1 MKKKIIYL
9 SSKTSMFLLFFLSL
23 NAYTTEYNISFT
35 GSGASSTVDSVVVQ
49 NLTQGTTVNV
59 SAGDSLKLSVSPNA
73 LPLLNANN
81 DNIRVFQNVTSGK
94 STLSFF
100 VKSPGNTQINVFS
113 IDGRQVIGT
122 MSNLQE
128 GNNSFQLALSRGAYL
143 IQVTVNGYIY
153 AAKFINQAGVQ
164 NKPELVY
171 LNNEK
176 WTTSHPQKSKSVV
189 TTMPYT
195 EGDLLLFKG
204 ISGNYSTI
212 IADAPVDSETLNFEF
227 VPCQDS
233 DGNFYSVVKIGSQTW
248 MAENLKTTKY
258 RNGDEI
264 INITDNT
271 AWSGAT
277 LGGWCN
283 YNNDAN
289 NGTKFG
295 KLYNWYA
302 VSNILDIAP
311 VGWHVASDIE
321 WASLMNFSGG
331 ATVAGGKLKETGTTN
346 WKTPNASA
354 TNESGFTALPGGY
367 RHYGGTF
374 YDVNLNYTGDNGYW
388 WSSTQVST
396 GWAFSRTM
404 YYSSGATYQGSEPK
418 RSGFSV
424 RCVMDATIPTLTT
437 SALSLTIET
446 TGVFGGN
453 ITTDGGAAVTAR
465 GVCWST
471 TAHPTITDSKT
482 TNGDGTG
489 VFTSPIS
496 GLTEGQTYYLRAYA
510 TNNVGTAYGNEFIL
524 TTQVFN
530 QNAVFAKIYATL
542 GLTGN
547 MQPAGDGDVQGVDE
561 SATSFIR
568 LIWNLNE
575 LTTDEA
581 ICSWNDS
588 EVPEMNF
595 NQFTSANNQF
605 YGLYHRLYFDI
616 TLCNRFLAETASK
629 TDSISLKQ
637 RAETRFVRALN
648 YYYLLDMFGNVP
660 FTDVA
665 AYTHA
670 LQINRA
676 NLFNYIENE
685 LAQCEPEMYEPMHAP
700 YGRADKVANWL
711 LRSRL
716 YLNAEVYSGTAKWQE
731 AAMYS
736 KKVMDSGYTLCPTF
750 KHLFMADN
758 GGAFDNSTVNT
769 AKQEIILPVYADGA
783 NAKSWG
789 SSLFLIAS
797 THTSGMAAWGSTE
810 GWAGN
815 RARATLVKKFFPTGT
830 TFFSNP
836 ADLTTASLASLKDN
850 RALFDK
856 SSVSTAL
863 DITTVSAFNQG
874 YSVIKFSNI
883 RADGGQTS
891 DLHFVDMDV
900 PFLRVAEAY
909 LTYAEA
915 MFRTGNATNALATIN
930 QLRTRAGAVVKTSID
945 LPAILDE
952 KAREFF
958 FEGQRRTDL
967 IRFGNYGGG
976 TYNWDWKGGAA
987 AGTTFDAHYNIFP
1000 IPASAL
1006 NENPDLLQN
1015 PGY

>member
-1 MKKKIIYL
+1 MKKKINYL
-9 SSKTSMFLLFFLSL
+9 SFGTSLFLMFFLSF
-23 NAYTTEYNISFT
+23 NAYASDYHIKFT
-35 GSGASSTVDSVVVQ
+35 GSGASSTVDRVVVQ
-49 NLTQGTTVNV
+49 NLTQATTVTVN
-59 SAGDSLKLSVSPNA
+59 AGDSLILSVSPNA
-73 LPLLNANN
+73 IPLLNANN
-81 DNIRVFQNVTSGK
+81 EDIRVFQDAAFGK
-94 STLSFF
+94 SILSFF
-100 VKSPGNTQINVFS
+100 VKSPGNTQINVYS
-113 IDGRQVIGT
+113 IDGRRVIGT
-122 MSNLQE
+122 VSNLQE

-143 IQVTVNGYIY
+143 IQVTGNGYVY
-153 AAKFINQAGVQ
+153 AAKFISQTAVQ
-164 NKPELVY
+164 DKPEMFF
-171 LNNEK
+171 LNNERK
-176 WTTSHPQKSKSVV
+176 ATTRQQKSKSALI
-189 TTMPYT
+189 TMPYN

-212 IADAPVDSETLNFEF
+212 ITNAPVDSETLNFEF

-233 DGNFYSVVKIGSQTW
+233 DGNYYSVVKVGSQTW

-258 RNGDEI
+258 RNGDAI
-264 INITDNT
+264 TNITDNT
-271 AWSGAT
+271 AWSVAT
-277 LGGWCN
+277 LGAWCD
-283 YNNDAN
+283 YNNDVN

-302 VSNILDIAP
+302 LSNIPEIAP
-311 VGWHVASDIE
+311 VGWHVATDIE
-321 WASLMNFSGG
+321 WASLMNISGG
-331 ATVAGGKLKETGTTN
+331 AAVAGGKLKETGLTN
-346 WKTPNASA
+346 WKTPNSSA

-374 YDVNLNYTGDNGYW
+374 YDVNLNYTGNNGYW
-388 WSSTQVST
+388 WSSTQFSA
-396 GWAFSRTM
+396 GWSFSRTLS
-404 YYSSGATYQGSEPK
+404 YSSGATYQGTEPK

-424 RCVMDATIPTLTT
+424 RCVMDATIPALTT
-437 SALSLTIET
+437 SLLSSTVET
-446 TGVFGGN
+446 TAVMGGN
-453 ITTDGGAAVTAR
+453 ITTDGGEAVTAR

-471 TAHPTITDSKT
+471 TANPTITDSKT
-482 TNGDGTG
+482 INGDGTG
-489 VFTSPIS
+489 AFTSPIT

-510 TNNVGTAYGNEFIL
+510 TNTVGTAYGNEIVF

-547 MQPAGDGDVQGVDE
+547 LQPAGDGDIPGVDE
-561 SATSFIR
+561 GTTSFVR

-581 ICSWNDS
+581 ICSWGDAG
-588 EVPEMNF
+588 VPEMNF
-595 NQFTSANNQF
+595 NQFTSANDQF
-605 YGLYHRLYFDI
+605 NGLYRRLYFDI
-616 TLCNRFLAETASK
+616 TLCNRFLAETALK
-629 TDSISLKQ
+629 TDSVSLKQ
-637 RAETRFVRALN
+637 RAEARFVRALN

-660 FTDVA
+660 FTEVA
-665 AYTHA
+665 AYAHA
-670 LQINRA
+670 LQISRTG
-676 NLFNYIENE
+676 LFSYIENE
-685 LAQCEPEMYEPMHAP
+685 LAQCETNMYEPLQAP

-731 AAMYS
+731 AATYS
-736 KKVMDSGYTLCPTF
+736 KKVMDSGYSLCPTF
-750 KHLFMADN
+750 RHLFMADN

-769 AKQEIILPVYADGA
+769 AKQEIILPVYADGVS
-783 NAKSWG
+783 AKSWG

-797 THTSGMAAWGSTE
+797 THTFGMANWGSNQ

-856 SSVSTAL
+856 SSVSVAL
-863 DITTVSAFNQG
+863 DITNVSAFPQG
-874 YSVIKFSNI
+874 YSVIKFTNV
-883 RADGGQTS
+883 RADGAAAS
-891 DLHFVDMDV
+891 DIQFTDMDV
-900 PFLRVAEAY
+900 PLLRVAEAY

-915 MFRTGNATNALATIN
+915 MFRTGNATESLATIN
-930 QLRTRAGAVVKTSID
+930 QLRARAGAVTKTSID

-976 TYNWDWKGGAA
+976 TYNWDWKGGVA

-1000 IPASAL
+1000 LPASAL